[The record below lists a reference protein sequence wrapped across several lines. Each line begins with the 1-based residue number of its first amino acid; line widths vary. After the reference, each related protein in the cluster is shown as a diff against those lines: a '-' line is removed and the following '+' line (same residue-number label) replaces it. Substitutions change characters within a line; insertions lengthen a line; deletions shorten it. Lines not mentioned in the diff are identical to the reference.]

1 MDVRGLDEPRFG
13 AVDARALSPRLSP
26 GRRLAYIDLMTRAST
41 FTVYAVAIPLAGAAL
56 AASLWLWARYGMGVY
71 FDTIMGAI
79 ASCF

>member
-1 MDVRGLDEPRFG
+1 
-13 AVDARALSPRLSP
+13 
-26 GRRLAYIDLMTRAST
+26 MTRAST

-56 AASLWLWARYGMGVY
+56 GASLWLWARYGMGVY